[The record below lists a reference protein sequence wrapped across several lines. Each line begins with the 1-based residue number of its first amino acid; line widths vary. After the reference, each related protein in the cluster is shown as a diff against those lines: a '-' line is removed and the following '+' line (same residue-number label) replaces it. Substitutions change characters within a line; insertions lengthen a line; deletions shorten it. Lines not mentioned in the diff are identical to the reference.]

1 MVISR
6 PRAIIRR
13 TSGWNPGPMCHRGLG
28 HRHCRHAHG
37 VVLWPEGAR
46 ILGNRLPPAG
56 RRPLGRVLRRQRVP
70 PVSRMGAGGALRA
83 GRPAPLAPL
92 CLWHDRAASRSRC
105 VPIAMAGSAATRGAR
120 RSGAVFG
127 ECIVAHHFAPPG
139 TVTQPI
145 EAGYMAADR
154 SWLYGRRSKLAI
166 WPMPGCS
173 CVIPDCDELRRRAD
187 PGTPTDCARTRERQ
201 SGHRPTCPHVRRSR
215 MRRGSFSAPPSCGA
229 APGADA
235 ATCTGRH
242 G

>member
-154 SWLYGRRSKLAI
+154 SWLYGQCLDARASSPTATSCAGAPIRVRPLTVHGLAKGN
-166 WPMPGCS
+166 PATDLPVLTFVDPGC
-173 CVIPDCDELRRRAD
+173 V
-187 PGTPTDCARTRERQ
+187 
-201 SGHRPTCPHVRRSR
+201 
-215 MRRGSFSAPPSCGA
+215 GA
-229 APGADA
+229 ASRPRHHAAPRPAQTPPPAPAGMAD
-235 ATCTGRH
+235 
-242 G
+242 

>member
-83 GRPAPLAPL
+83 GPPAPLAPL
-92 CLWHDRAASRSRC
+92 CLWHDRAASRSRW
-105 VPIAMAGSAATRGAR
+105 PDQRLRGGRGDLAPFSANASSRITSR
-120 RSGAVFG
+120 RR
-127 ECIVAHHFAPPG
+127 APSPSRSKLAIWP
-139 TVTQPI
+139 PI

-154 SWLYGRRSKLAI
+154 SWLYGQCLDARASSPTATSCAGAPIRVRPLTVHGLAKGN
-166 WPMPGCS
+166 PATDLPVLTFVDPGC
-173 CVIPDCDELRRRAD
+173 V
-187 PGTPTDCARTRERQ
+187 
-201 SGHRPTCPHVRRSR
+201 
-215 MRRGSFSAPPSCGA
+215 GA
-229 APGADA
+229 ASRPRHHAAPRPAQTPPPAPAGMAD
-235 ATCTGRH
+235 
-242 G
+242 

>member
-13 TSGWNPGPMCHRGLG
+13 TSGWNPGNGPTCHRGLG

-154 SWLYGRRSKLAI
+154 SWLYGQCLDARASSPTATSCAGAPIRVRPLTVHGLAKGN
-166 WPMPGCS
+166 PATDLPVLTFVDPGC
-173 CVIPDCDELRRRAD
+173 V
-187 PGTPTDCARTRERQ
+187 
-201 SGHRPTCPHVRRSR
+201 
-215 MRRGSFSAPPSCGA
+215 GA
-229 APGADA
+229 ASRPRHHAAPRPAQTPPPAPAGMAD
-235 ATCTGRH
+235 
-242 G
+242 